1 LVACITLGVIV
12 FAAAAWGLRVEGRE
26 ELAALI
32 KRKLKRGG

>member
-1 LVACITLGVIV
+1 MFGGGGSDGV